1 MDTSIHAFPELDLLS
16 GPHAHTNSSPPPPT
30 PPPVGPVPCVRS
42 GPGCSSL
49 GGGFMSE
56 LGPFYPTQGGDR
68 LQPNPYSW
76 NNLTN
81 VLWLESPAFVGFS
94 YSNTTSDQIVGE
106 AVDMCVGRRPGGAG
120 RWKEAYVTTLALL
133 SSGAAITLGCGAVRH
148 NWLSALGSICS
159 FKSELQL

>member
-1 MDTSIHAFPELDLLS
+1 MCMSIYVSRGFGLLS
-16 GPHAHTNSSPPPPT
+16 GAPPLSRSDTPWPPSR
-30 PPPVGPVPCVRS
+30 VGVVPCACS

-106 AVDMCVGRRPGGAG
+106 A
-120 RWKEAYVTTLALL
+120 L
-133 SSGAAITLGCGAVRH
+133 
-148 NWLSALGSICS
+148 
-159 FKSELQL
+159 